1 MEVRF
6 TSRNAHQHAEGA
18 IFMRTLQ
25 QITSL
30 FGLSIALFATA
41 AAQQANVV
49 SQESSPTITAGVSQ
63 ERVRFTAPSS
73 IVQIH
78 LQIYDNS
85 GQMISDITAE
95 GNVLDWV
102 PQPAAGARLSTG
114 SYLAV
119 VTVKSVS
126 GKQSRRIGSVS
137 VAENQLELQPAV
149 ATQLSFAQQQVVGP
163 IEENGALAIRKAGS
177 SEAITVVAHNGSE
190 GQTIRSRGAFSFRLG
205 DFFSGT
211 DTEQMRLTE
220 DGKLGIGTST
230 PRATLDVAGTIRAEQ
245 ILVARSKKN
254 SGDTTANSVS
264 DSPQPLAAGTGT
276 QNRIAKWTDNAGT
289 LGDST
294 ITETNGGFI
303 GIGTASPDSV
313 LNVQGS
319 IPVLLG
325 HLGVIRTTGSNNGFG
340 LLMDS
345 AGSGNNNVGLAVN
358 GVPKGSFAFDV
369 GRQFMGFVNLGY
381 SPNDFSLRL
390 NSNGSL
396 TYHDSVNSAE
406 RFRITNTGKVGIGT
420 TNPNSL
426 LDVAG
431 DINVSGNAVV
441 AGNIAAKYQDVAEW
455 VPARK
460 PMAAG
465 TLVSVDPTLPNTVVA
480 SSRAYDTR
488 VAGVISAQPGV
499 VLGEPGADKVLVAT
513 TGRVRIKV
521 DATRNPI
528 RIGDLLVA
536 SEKPGVAM
544 KSLPVKVSGLRIHR
558 PGTIIGK
565 ALEPLTTGVG
575 EISVLL
581 TLQ

>member
-1 MEVRF
+1 MQLCF
-6 TSRNAHQHAEGA
+6 TWRNRYQHPEGV

-25 QITSL
+25 QITLL

-41 AAQQANVV
+41 AAQQTNVV
-49 SQESSPTITAGVSQ
+49 SQESSPNITAGVSQ

-73 IVQIH
+73 TVQIH
-78 LQIYDNS
+78 LQVFDNS
-85 GQMISDITAE
+85 GQMICDVTSQ
-95 GNVLDWV
+95 GNVLDWL
-102 PQPAAGARLSTG
+102 PQQASGARLAAG
-114 SYLAV
+114 SYLAM
-119 VTVKSVS
+119 VTAKSVS
-126 GKQSRRIGSVS
+126 GKLSRRMGSIS
-137 VAENQLELQPAV
+137 VAENQVELQPIA
-149 ATQLSFAQQQVVGP
+149 AAQLPLAQQQAVASIDDV
-163 IEENGALAIRKAGS
+163 GALGVRKAGD
-177 SEAITVVAHNGSE
+177 SEAITLIAHNGSE
-190 GQTIRSRGAFSFRLG
+190 GQTIRSRGAFSFRIG

-220 DGKLGIGTST
+220 DGRLGIGTST
-230 PRATLDVAGTIRAEQ
+230 PRATLDVAGTIRAERVL
-245 ILVARSKKN
+245 IAKSKPV
-254 SGDTTANSVS
+254 SGNATTADTTDSVQS
-264 DSPQPLAAGTGT
+264 LVSGTGT
-276 QNRIAKWTDNAGT
+276 QNRIVKWTDNAGG
-289 LGDST
+289 LGDTT
-294 ITETNGGFI
+294 ITETDTGFI
-303 GIGTASPDSV
+303 GIGTTSPDSQ
-313 LNVQGS
+313 LNIQGN

-345 AGSGNNNVGLAVN
+345 AGSGNNNVGLAVS

-369 GRQFMGFVNLGY
+369 ARQFMGFVNLGY

-420 TNPNSL
+420 NNPNSL

-431 DINVSGNAVV
+431 DINVSGNAVI

-455 VPARK
+455 VPTRK
-460 PMAAG
+460 LMAAG
-465 TLVSVDPTLPNTVVA
+465 TLVSIDPQLPNSVMA
-480 SSRAYDTR
+480 SNRAYDTR
-488 VAGVISAQPGV
+488 VAGVISAKPGV
-499 VLGEPGADKVLVAT
+499 ILGEAGPDKVLVAT
-513 TGRVRIKV
+513 TGRVKVRV

-528 RIGDLLVA
+528 QIGDLLVA

-544 KSLPVKVSGLRIHR
+544 KSLPIKVRGLRIHR

-565 ALEPLTTGVG
+565 ALEPLSTGVG
-575 EISVLL
+575 EIFVLL

>member
-1 MEVRF
+1 
-6 TSRNAHQHAEGA
+6 
-18 IFMRTLQ
+18 MRTLQ
-25 QITSL
+25 QITLL
-30 FGLSIALFATA
+30 FGLGIALFATA
-41 AAQQANVV
+41 GAQQANVA
-49 SQESSPTITAGVSQ
+49 SQESSATITAGISQ

-78 LQIYDNS
+78 LQVYDNS
-85 GQMISDITAE
+85 GQMISDVTAE

-102 PQPAAGARLSTG
+102 PQQASGARFSTG
-114 SYLAV
+114 SYLTV

-149 ATQLSFAQQQVVGP
+149 ASQLSFAQQQVVGP
-163 IEENGALAIRKAGS
+163 IEENGALAVRKPGH
-177 SEAITVVAHNGSE
+177 SEAITVVAHNGRE

-230 PRATLDVAGTIRAEQ
+230 PRATLDVAGTIRAERVL
-245 ILVARSKKN
+245 IAKSKTN
-254 SGDTTANSVS
+254 SGDTTANSTT
-264 DSPQPLAAGTGT
+264 DSPQPLASGTGT
-276 QNRIAKWTDNAGT
+276 QNRIAKWTDNAGA

-369 GRQFMGFVNLGY
+369 ARQFMGFVNLGY

-460 PMAAG
+460 PMPAG
-465 TLVSVDPTLPNTVVA
+465 TLVSLDPTLANTVVA
-480 SSRAYDTR
+480 SNRPYDTR
-488 VAGVISAQPGV
+488 VAGVVSAQPGV

-528 RIGDLLVA
+528 KIGDLLVA
-536 SEKPGVAM
+536 SETPGVAM
-544 KSLPVKVSGLRIHR
+544 KSLPLKVRGLRIHR

-575 EISVLL
+575 EILVLL